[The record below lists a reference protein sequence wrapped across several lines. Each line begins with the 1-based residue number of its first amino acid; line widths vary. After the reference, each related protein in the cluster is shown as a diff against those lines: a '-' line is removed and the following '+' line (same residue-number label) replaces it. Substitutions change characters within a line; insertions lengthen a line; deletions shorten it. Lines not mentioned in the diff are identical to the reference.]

1 MDLVLDLDFAQVAGD
16 LASQRQVQSRVAS
29 QVSDAL
35 DADAGM
41 IYVTGVRPGS
51 LIVSIALSSPKDGRK
66 ALEVARE
73 LRRQAL
79 DPSSPLRQGSLT
91 SHTRM
96 VNIWRHDDGEQ
107 NQQAEQEQSRA
118 AECKQLT
125 ILTAQL
131 EAAESSRQE
140 LLSLQD
146 DLRREMTDMQ
156 LKLQTV
162 LEREAAINGAAE
174 KEKVMMRA
182 MLEQLRTAER
192 VMLDALE
199 LQQAV
204 SESQASR
211 NACASSSVKGLECQ
225 LHAKTRQVLALQ
237 VDQTN
242 QVEAAEMAEN
252 AMRGLWQQLK
262 TLEAV
267 LAQVY
272 TETINVCLRSD
283 AGATRL
289 RMASVTVKRLKE
301 ASRDQAQAM
310 QKQINCVDSQVG
322 VISSEWRTRALQL
335 EEMLQM
341 QRHLIIQN
349 RTQAME
355 ACNAANCERD
365 DALKDRNR
373 LHVLL
378 GQKDSEIQRLS
389 ELVKEFVAK
398 FEQEQAKVSEVN
410 VVAAKQV
417 ADMEK
422 IVADR
427 REKERILKQESNAA
441 ITKLQLELE
450 HERTVYVQAFDV
462 LKSEQHKE
470 QEFVKQEIISRE
482 LEANVLLRKI
492 EDLQADVTLLE
503 DTMKQLV
510 A

>member
-1 MDLVLDLDFAQVAGD
+1 M
-16 LASQRQVQSRVAS
+16 
-29 QVSDAL
+29 
-35 DADAGM
+35 
-41 IYVTGVRPGS
+41 
-51 LIVSIALSSPKDGRK
+51 
-66 ALEVARE
+66 
-73 LRRQAL
+73 
-79 DPSSPLRQGSLT
+79 
-91 SHTRM
+91 
-96 VNIWRHDDGEQ
+96 
-107 NQQAEQEQSRA
+107 
-118 AECKQLT
+118 
-125 ILTAQL
+125 
-131 EAAESSRQE
+131 
-140 LLSLQD
+140 
-146 DLRREMTDMQ
+146 
-156 LKLQTV
+156 
-162 LEREAAINGAAE
+162 
-174 KEKVMMRA
+174 
-182 MLEQLRTAER
+182 
-192 VMLDALE
+192 
-199 LQQAV
+199 
-204 SESQASR
+204 
-211 NACASSSVKGLECQ
+211 
-225 LHAKTRQVLALQ
+225 
-237 VDQTN
+237 
-242 QVEAAEMAEN
+242 
-252 AMRGLWQQLK
+252 
-262 TLEAV
+262 
-267 LAQVY
+267 
-272 TETINVCLRSD
+272 
-283 AGATRL
+283 
-289 RMASVTVKRLKE
+289 
-301 ASRDQAQAM
+301 
-310 QKQINCVDSQVG
+310 G

-355 ACNAANCERD
+355 TCNAANCERD

-389 ELVKEFVAK
+389 ELVKEFMAK

-441 ITKLQLELE
+441 IKKLQLELE